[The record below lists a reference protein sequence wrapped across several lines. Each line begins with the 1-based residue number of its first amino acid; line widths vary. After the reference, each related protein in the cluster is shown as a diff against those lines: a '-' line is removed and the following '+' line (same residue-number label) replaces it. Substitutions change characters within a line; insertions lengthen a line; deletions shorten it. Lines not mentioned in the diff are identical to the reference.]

1 MRLAARLQA
10 RTLLASC
17 SALSVVSFLTFPVAH
32 AATQSTTI
40 TLDADGVTPAHVM
53 VSLGNAVRWA
63 NEDSRTHRV
72 ASPQGFFR
80 TRRINPG
87 ETSERVVAVSA
98 GSFAYATT
106 ALAGGGEGMIRVPVR
121 IRPGSRST
129 PTPGAKITIRMATER
144 RPQRF
149 YDVQRRLEDGEWL
162 TIARN
167 TSRPK
172 VVFIPRRTGVFRFR
186 ARVELAGGGTSLWS
200 PPRKKA
206 VAPPP

>member
-1 MRLAARLQA
+1 MRHPALFQGRTILAW
-10 RTLLASC
+10 C
-17 SALSVVSFLTFPVAH
+17 SALCVAFLTFPAAH
-32 AATQSTTI
+32 AAAETTSI
-40 TLDADGVTPAHVM
+40 TIAADGVTPALVM
-53 VSLGNAVRWA
+53 VSFGDAVRWA

-72 ASPQGFFR
+72 AAAGGFFR
-80 TRRINPG
+80 TRRIDPG
-87 ETSERVVAVSA
+87 EKSERVVAVSA

-106 ALAGGGEGMIRVPVR
+106 GLTSGGEGMIRVPVR

-144 RPQRF
+144 RPQRV
-149 YDVQRRLEDGEWL
+149 YDVQRRLEDGERF

-172 VVFIPRRTGVFRFR
+172 VVFVPRRTGVFWFR
-186 ARVELAGGGTSLWS
+186 ARVELSAGGTSLWS
-200 PPRKKA
+200 PPRMKF